1 MMSIEEFIVYIGEV
15 ERLYKDNVKFFGYGY
30 ELLDVEPS
38 AYNDGYFLRI
48 SDDDNSSI
56 FFRNGEKIE
65 FSVYLEITNSA
76 YSYLRGEDAC

>member
-1 MMSIEEFIVYIGEV
+1 MMSIEDFILYSEEV
-15 ERLYKDNVKFFGYGY
+15 KTLYKDNVKFFGYGY

-56 FFRNGEKIE
+56 FFRNGEEIE
-65 FSVYLEITNSA
+65 FSVYLEITKEA
-76 YSYLRGEDAC
+76 YRYLRGEDVC